1 MMSKI
6 LNTAVVLTLG
16 GFLTFSLT
24 APSRAMLENEDRKKS
39 SFHLLFRA
47 VDAEGNS
54 ALFIPTNH
62 GARLSKFYTTQ
73 ILSKNVL
80 YLESVNAIED
90 EENKMCFFSKKNLP
104 PAFFLQEEDTPWK
117 LFQHEQYQEKY
128 TRIAEFLGKKD
139 FDYSYLNDISRVKP
153 GLLAVLNS
161 VLFVNPE
168 AREGF
173 NEGMD
178 ATLQKIFQTSGKK
191 VLPLET
197 LADLMNLFAVS
208 KASSDDVEDDF
219 DLETL
224 AKYTRSLNPEKI
236 EEEEKTV
243 FPGASPFY
251 ATISPPTNY
260 QEAIRALEEEWE
272 EEQETA
278 SILVYDGSIAKR
290 NKHWM
295 MPTILKAISNNEDV
309 VAAGA
314 LHFVGEGGLLTLG
327 TEEGI
332 MWQVYDE
339 KKGWEHLS
347 YRYKGRK

>member
-1 MMSKI
+1 MISKI
-6 LNTAVVLTLG
+6 LNISVVLTLG
-16 GFLTFSLT
+16 GVLTFLLMT
-24 APSRAMLENEDRKKS
+24 PSRAMLEDEDRKES

-54 ALFIPTNH
+54 AFFIPTNH
-62 GARLSKFYTTQ
+62 GANLSEFYTTQ

-80 YLESVNAIED
+80 YLESVDTIED
-90 EENKMCFFSKKNLP
+90 EETKMRFFSKENLP
-104 PAFFLQEEDTPWK
+104 PAFFLQEEDNPWK
-117 LFQHEQYQEKY
+117 LFQHEQYQEMY

-153 GLLAVLNS
+153 GLLAVLNT

-168 AREGF
+168 AQEGF
-173 NEGMD
+173 NKGMD
-178 ATLQKIFQTSGKK
+178 STLQEIFQTFGKK

-224 AKYTRSLNPEKI
+224 AKYVRSLDPEQI
-236 EEEEKTV
+236 AEEEQTV
-243 FPGASPFY
+243 IPSVSHFY
-251 ATISPPTNY
+251 ATISHPTNY
-260 QEAIRALEEEWE
+260 QEAIHALEEEWE

-309 VAAGA
+309 VAPGA
-314 LHFVGEGGLLTLG
+314 LHFVGEGGLLSLG
-327 TEEGI
+327 TEDGI
-332 MWQVYDE
+332 TWQAYDE
-339 KKGWEHLS
+339 KKGWENLS
-347 YRYKGRK
+347 YRYEGRK